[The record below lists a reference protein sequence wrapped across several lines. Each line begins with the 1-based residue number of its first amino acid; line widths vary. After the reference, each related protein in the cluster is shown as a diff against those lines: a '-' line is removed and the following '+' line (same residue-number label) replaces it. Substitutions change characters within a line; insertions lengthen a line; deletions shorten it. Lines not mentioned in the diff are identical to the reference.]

1 MRHQKL
7 WTCNSYLNQST
18 HRNVCKSQIKS
29 HSHVYAINEHKW
41 FSRIIELQES
51 KCLCKR
57 PSSVMWS
64 ACLRHHTHPLN
75 WGVHFFIKYGVGVWY
90 FVFSSHL
97 SIIHRSKDNT
107 KNMTI
112 MLCNYAFLD
121 SGVYRRL
128 RIRGWIFFLHISWW
142 TSKPEATHYQLQSSI
157 KVMFPWND
165 THISCCFTLLIEQFS
180 FVKL

>member
-7 WTCNSYLNQST
+7 WTIAILTSPPTEMFANHKWSLILTY
-18 HRNVCKSQIKS
+18 
-29 HSHVYAINEHKW
+29 VYAINEHKW

-121 SGVYRRL
+121 SDLYRRL
-128 RIRGWIFFLHISWW
+128 RIRGWIFFLHIS
-142 TSKPEATHYQLQSSI
+142 
-157 KVMFPWND
+157 
-165 THISCCFTLLIEQFS
+165 
-180 FVKL
+180 